1 VHEEVDHV
9 AARREREDVKVALD
23 VEGPGK
29 KYPVFDPNHRRL
41 ILPDA

>member
-9 AARREREDVKVALD
+9 AARRERKEVKD
-23 VEGPGK
+23 EVEVGGPVK